1 MKGVLIAINAM
12 VAMVAGIILGVGYIN
27 MIFLDYI
34 NSLDIHVLTWCVLFL
49 IGLLGPTLIYMILSD
64 K

>member
-1 MKGVLIAINAM
+1 MKGVLIAMI
-12 VAMVAGIILGVGYIN
+12 AGFAGYIN